1 VEGTI
6 DLVKINRTDNIV
18 TKSVAK
24 LDLSNQDL
32 SFENDFLVAVEWI
45 DFENKKSTNQ
55 DNAIKFSSAV
65 FSGPHVS
72 RDNINLKWENEKL
85 MLNIGPGIHL
95 KKKNILNKKTG
106 RVTLAIL
113 YYHILNE

>member
-1 VEGTI
+1 M
-6 DLVKINRTDNIV
+6 
-18 TKSVAK
+18 AK

-45 DFENKKSTNQ
+45 DFENKENSTNQ

-72 RDNINLKWENEKL
+72 RDTL
-85 MLNIGPGIHL
+85 
-95 KKKNILNKKTG
+95 ILNGKMK
-106 RVTLAIL
+106 
-113 YYHILNE
+113 N